1 MPKFCVQALVSSVPG
16 STMNVLPCFVELGRP
31 LDVLPAGQGRASTRF
46 PRAQQAQQAQRA
58 HTQSTSTG
66 IAGAVL
72 GGLAIRSFGN
82 RRPLRSLPKLT
93 ARVSILDIPD
103 IPTEVDGDSCT
114 PPWKSTGAAEIADE
128 VLEGA
133 GGADYV
139 MNLEG
144 KKVRGCLKGA
154 KQVATLGP
162 ASASDEMLERL
173 FLSGVD
179 TFRLN
184 FSHGDHEEK
193 TDLIK
198 RIRRVETKYRHP
210 IGILADMQGP
220 KLLSEN
226 MVNYR
231 PLFSYVLTVLICTA
245 YI

>member
-1 MPKFCVQALVSSVPG
+1 MPKFCVQAFQALVSSVPG
-16 STMNVLPCFVELGRP
+16 SMMNVLPCFVELGR
-31 LDVLPAGQGRASTRF
+31 LDVPAGQGRASTRF
-46 PRAQQAQQAQRA
+46 PRAQRAQQAQRA
-58 HTQSTSTG
+58 HAQSTSTG

-144 KKVRGCLKGA
+144 KKFA
-154 KQVATLGP
+154 D
-162 ASASDEMLERL
+162 ASKEPSKLQR
-173 FLSGVD
+173 SGQHQLVMKCWSA
-179 TFRLN
+179 
-184 FSHGDHEEK
+184 FS
-193 TDLIK
+193 
-198 RIRRVETKYRHP
+198 
-210 IGILADMQGP
+210 
-220 KLLSEN
+220 
-226 MVNYR
+226 
-231 PLFSYVLTVLICTA
+231 
-245 YI
+245 